1 MQMMFPSHPED
12 FCSYKSSVLTVWIS
26 VRVDLHVLLDQQ
38 PNITV
43 KVPDDTAASMKS
55 SGVVLVLLL
64 AIATASSRLSL
75 AAAHDH
81 QSGASI
87 PAILGRELREF
98 IARAGNMFR
107 PSGAAAAAAANA
119 NAAGDAEAKN
129 LRAVAAASR
138 RRRPAARKSAGGAG
152 CVSAAACRKRRVI
165 CAKRCYRASRAA
177 RLTHVPSRCVVKC
190 RKCVPT
196 CG

>member
-1 MQMMFPSHPED
+1 
-12 FCSYKSSVLTVWIS
+12 
-26 VRVDLHVLLDQQ
+26 
-38 PNITV
+38 
-43 KVPDDTAASMKS
+43 MKS

-64 AIATASSRLSL
+64 AISMASCRLSL
-75 AAAHDH
+75 AATAAAAAGHE
-81 QSGASI
+81 SGGASI
-87 PAILGRELREF
+87 RDILGRELRGF

-107 PSGAAAAAAANA
+107 SAGAAGWRAANA
-119 NAAGDAEAKN
+119 TAADAEAKN
-129 LRAVAAASR
+129 MRAVAASR
-138 RRRPAARKSAGGAG
+138 RRRPTRKSAAGGAR

-196 CG
+196 C

>member
-1 MQMMFPSHPED
+1 
-12 FCSYKSSVLTVWIS
+12 
-26 VRVDLHVLLDQQ
+26 
-38 PNITV
+38 
-43 KVPDDTAASMKS
+43 MKS

-64 AIATASSRLSL
+64 AISMATCRLSFAS
-75 AAAHDH
+75 AAAAAAAAGHE
-81 QSGASI
+81 SGVSI
-87 PAILGRELREF
+87 PAILGRELRGF

-107 PSGAAAAAAANA
+107 SAGAGGWRAANA
-119 NAAGDAEAKN
+119 TATADAEAKN
-129 LRAVAAASR
+129 LRAVASR
-138 RRRPAARKSAGGAG
+138 RRRPTRSGGGAG

-196 CG
+196 C